1 MLSQK
6 TQKVTDGVG
15 HFFCGGPCAAGGKSS
30 DLITSLI
37 SNCHDENYG
46 HDDGDNDNININ
58 PDQKNEMTQLIPTNI
73 KLGLQLYQIA
83 LVDLDFSPL
92 VPLT

>member
-6 TQKVTDGVG
+6 TPKVTDGVG

-46 HDDGDNDNININ
+46 HDDGDNDNINVN

>member
-6 TQKVTDGVG
+6 TPKVTDGVG

-37 SNCHDENYG
+37 SSCHDENYG
-46 HDDGDNDNININ
+46 HDDGDNDNDDGVGDDPADGNNNDGNREANDDHIDVN
-58 PDQKNEMTQLIPTNI
+58 DDSHHE
-73 KLGLQLYQIA
+73 
-83 LVDLDFSPL
+83 
-92 VPLT
+92 